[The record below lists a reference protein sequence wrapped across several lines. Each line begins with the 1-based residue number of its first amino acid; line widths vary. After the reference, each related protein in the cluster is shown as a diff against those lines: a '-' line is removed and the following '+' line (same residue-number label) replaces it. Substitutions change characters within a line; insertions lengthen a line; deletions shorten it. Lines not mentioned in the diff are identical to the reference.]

1 MRGLLAAALLA
12 LVASAAPAFAQTPA
26 PAAGTPAP
34 AQTPPAQTP
43 AAQTP
48 AAQTPPAP
56 PPVFPE
62 GAKIAYVNLAGIFQL
77 SADGKAGTAKVNAF
91 TQKMQAELG
100 EKTKELQAA
109 QQKLQTGVGLLSDDA
124 RAQLEKDI
132 ERQSRDL
139 ERLQQDAQADLA
151 ELQQDLQAEFQR
163 RLFPLLEQLAI
174 EKNLQLLFSAQ
185 DAGLIWAEP
194 GLDLTLE
201 AVKKLDAAT
210 AAPKP

>member
-1 MRGLLAAALLA
+1 MRGLLAAVLLA

-26 PAAGTPAP
+26 PAAGQPAP
-34 AQTPPAQTP
+34 PQTPPG
-43 AAQTP
+43 
-48 AAQTPPAP
+48 P
-56 PPVFPE
+56 PPPFPE

-91 TQKMQAELG
+91 TQKVQVEIA
-100 EKTKELQAA
+100 EKTKELQGA
-109 QQKLQTGVGLLSDDA
+109 QQKLQTGLGLLSDNA

-139 ERLQQDAQADLA
+139 ERLQQDAQADLN
-151 ELQQDLQAEFQR
+151 ELQTDLQAEFQR
-163 RLFPLLEQLAI
+163 RLFPILEQLAM
-174 EKNLQLLFSAQ
+174 EKNLQMLFSAQ

-210 AAPKP
+210 AAAKP